1 MLIDMKEEK
10 WGGGGGGRNVSG
22 MWGVKKLVGDLG
34 RLSGHVDIVS
44 GLCAPPPH
52 LPAPTCQRTHARIQD
67 HGQAEW
73 SRISL
78 LASLSLSFLIC
89 SAVFALPASLGRGAG
104 VTFQG
109 NSVWRIPRYC
119 RHRVG
124 GPNVS
129 QSPLP
134 SPPALPTDQLKTRWW
149 EKICPVRQRVPRHR
163 EYPGKRSEKQQSYRR
178 D

>member
-89 SAVFALPASLGRGAG
+89 SAVFALPASLGRGGRCHVSRKQCLAYP
-104 VTFQG
+104 TLLPAQG
-109 NSVWRIPRYC
+109 GGTQ
-119 RHRVG
+119 RVSE
-124 GPNVS
+124 PPS
-129 QSPLP
+129 QPACPPYRPAKNQMVGKDLPCEAASSP
-134 SPPALPTDQLKTRWW
+134 SPGVSRKKVGEAAEL
-149 EKICPVRQRVPRHR
+149 
-163 EYPGKRSEKQQSYRR
+163 
-178 D
+178 